1 MAPKKIDI
9 PDRVLPTP
17 KPDYPK
23 LVEVD
28 LGPISVDE
36 TISYSE
42 DLGFLTIFG
51 NGTLVEEAT
60 VIKSGTKIVY
70 TDSMG
75 SKTQLNLIAAGTG
88 KPILSRFFN
97 DHIQIFINT
106 AFQNIVGSKTLS
118 DLIGASSESTIVE
131 SVIFVEPDRL
141 AKRVPLTK
149 NKVIGLDSIEYSLDT
164 YGSPGVK
171 YTIESPEYSLRVSGY
186 SIKVMTESS
195 NTLSVSSCIIM
206 YSDLSMSLVR
216 ITKESNGSYF
226 IIRGLPVSTV
236 KKGTS
241 VYALLNGTIP
251 LGSVIMTEATMLAY
265 DPTIDFSPV
274 FSNIA
279 EKKAFFE
286 SLSTIKDTARPAMPN
301 LPVKKPESVS
311 DSDWA
316 LLSSAEQKYLMGV
329 PKESIALTV
338 KIFID
343 GLPNVAKNV
352 WDTLSPEEKIESYNN
367 GSIEIVGNRGPSLNP
382 QLPNGS
388 PNNNA
393 NNSSYSNNGY
403 QDHPK
408 ESSSGSSSSNNNG
421 YQDHSKLRNMQTYLL
436 THPNRGQSSVITQVP
451 TFSPRNLEIVDTSML
466 HSKSELSIL
475 QKWGVPIIAS
485 MIAGIGYAYY
495 AKYKDQFALDPFQ
508 KEVLDIEKADRAL
521 ATGSNN
527 MQTDAINKYQAGVA
541 GLKVADALSH
551 EEEQTHGILGQAL
564 RRAGRN
570 VVNDSADIYATKLT
584 NKLTGRKSEEEKA
597 LLAREH
603 AREDAK
609 FGSELRVSEAGSLK
623 GLDAPLEDKRFSQS
637 ISMANLAAERKA
649 AEEDAKH
656 KRSLEMANVSEEKAL
671 LAEER
676 RHKLAQEAAENAAN
690 RYEGRL
696 TRTAERNEAIERRR
710 RLEKS
715 GITDIPGATVDELL
729 DLKEDADIS
738 AQEKRDIRD
747 TKELNDLIN
756 VPVDTAPDIPKE
768 DLMNFEPEYPNQ
780 EEPVLKNRTST
791 IRESVADSEY
801 SEAPIN
807 ALDTERHTLEP
818 EESIAAETIGPK
830 KRPRIINATKDLI
843 AKYGSK
849 KIKTLESRKKMTDTI
864 DSYITR
870 SKEAGASPKE
880 INELINLYNYERT
893 TMYGIGPVRS
903 TDY

>member
-1 MAPKKIDI
+1 MVMYVDMSQKKIDI

-23 LVEVD
+23 LTEVD

-51 NGTLVEEAT
+51 NGTLVEGAT
-60 VIKSGTKIVY
+60 VIKSGTKIIY

-75 SKTQLNLIAAGTG
+75 AKTQLNLIASGTG
-88 KPILSRFFN
+88 KPILTRFFN
-97 DHIQIFINT
+97 DHIQIFVNT
-106 AFQNIVGSKTLS
+106 AFQNLVGSRTLS
-118 DLIGASSESTIVE
+118 DLIGSAAQSTVVE
-131 SVIFVEPDRL
+131 TVIFVEPDKL
-141 AKRVPLTK
+141 AKRVLLTK
-149 NKVIGLDSIEYSLDT
+149 NKVIGLDSIEYSLNG
-164 YGSPGVK
+164 YGEPGVK
-171 YTIESPEYSLRVSGY
+171 YTIESPLYQLRVPGY
-186 SIKVMTESS
+186 SIKSMTESTG
-195 NTLSVSSCIIM
+195 TLSVGSLIIM
-206 YSDLSMSLVR
+206 YSDLSSSLVR
-216 ITKESNGSYF
+216 ITKESDGSYF
-226 IIRGLPVSTV
+226 IIKNLPVSAV
-236 KKGTS
+236 KKGSNTY
-241 VYALLNGTIP
+241 VLLNGSIP
-251 LGSVIMTEATMLAY
+251 LGSVLMTEATMLAY

-274 FSNIA
+274 FSTLN
-279 EKKAFFE
+279 EKKAFFDALTLVAVP
-286 SLSTIKDTARPAMPN
+286 SRPAVPN
-301 LPVKKPESVS
+301 LPVKKPDSIS

-316 LLSSAEQKYLMGV
+316 SLSILEQKYLMGV
-329 PKESIALTV
+329 PKESVILTV
-338 KIFID
+338 KIFKD
-343 GLPNVAKNV
+343 GIPGIAKNV
-352 WDTLSPEEKIESYNN
+352 WDSLSPEQKIESYNN
-367 GSIEIVGNRGPSLNP
+367 GSLEIIAPLGPSLNP
-382 QLPNGS
+382 QLPNG
-388 PNNNA
+388 PN
-393 NNSSYSNNGY
+393 
-403 QDHPK
+403 K
-408 ESSSGSSSSNNNG
+408 SGSSNGNG
-421 YQDHSKLRNMQTYLL
+421 YQDHSKLSNMQSYLL

-451 TFSPRNLEIVDTSML
+451 TFAPRNLEIVDTSML

-570 VVNDSADIYATKLT
+570 VVNESADIYATKLT

-597 LLAREH
+597 LLDRAN

-623 GLDAPLEDKRFSQS
+623 GLEAPLEDKRFGQS
-637 ISMANLAAERKA
+637 IEMANLAAERKA

-715 GITDIPGATVDELL
+715 GITDIPGATVDDLL
-729 DLKEDADIS
+729 DLKEENELER
-738 AQEKRDIRD
+738 QEKRDLRD
-747 TKELNDLIN
+747 TKELEDLVR
-756 VPVDTAPDIPKE
+756 VPREPEIEVPKE
-768 DLMNFEPEYPNQ
+768 DLMNFEPEYPATDN
-780 EEPVLKNRTST
+780 ELPKSRYNDL
-791 IRESVADSEY
+791 RERSFDSEY
-801 SEAPIN
+801 PEVPIN
-807 ALDTERHTLEP
+807 ALDTERNTLEP
-818 EESIAAETIGPK
+818 EDRIDIDSVRPK
-830 KRPRIINATKDLI
+830 RTPKIVDATKNLI

-849 KIKTLESRKKMTDTI
+849 KIKTIDNRKKMTDTI
-864 DSYITR
+864 DSYIRR

-880 INELINLYNYERT
+880 INELVNLYNYERMS
-893 TMYGIGPVRS
+893 MYGLGPVRS
-903 TDY
+903 SDY